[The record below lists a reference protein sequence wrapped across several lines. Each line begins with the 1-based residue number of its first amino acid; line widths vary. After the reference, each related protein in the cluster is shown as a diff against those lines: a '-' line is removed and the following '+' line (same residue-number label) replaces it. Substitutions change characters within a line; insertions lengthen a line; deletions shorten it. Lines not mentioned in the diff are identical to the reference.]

1 METNEQMEVMDEGFD
16 AFEEAFLGTDG
27 NHTECEENT
36 EDIAEE
42 TSAEATEPEEEDS
55 EGDEKAGAEALEE
68 EKPPQEAE
76 TFTLRVNKEDKV
88 VSREEVVSLA
98 QKGYDYDRVK
108 GQLTEARTE
117 NQQLQERIGKN
128 AEIMETL
135 EMVSKDTGIPIDA
148 LVEQLHVNFRVKKG
162 ESEAEARAN
171 IRALKAETQIA
182 AMKEK
187 ASKQAA
193 PAEDSMARAEREVAE
208 FKKRFPGVE
217 LTEALC
223 KQLSKDVNAGNS
235 ISDAYQKMLNEQKDA
250 EIAELKRQIE
260 AEKQNEKNNLKSVGS
275 QKDSG
280 GKRGKSAE
288 DEFFAAFER

>member
-16 AFEEAFLGTDG
+16 AFEEAFLETDG
-27 NHTECEENT
+27 NQTESEEDT
-36 EDIAEE
+36 EEIAEE
-42 TSAEATEPEEEDS
+42 TSAEETEPEEEASD
-55 EGDEKAGAEALEE
+55 GGKKAGAEASEDN
-68 EKPPQEAE
+68 KSSQEAE

-88 VSREEVVSLA
+88 VSRDEVVSLA

-117 NQQLQERIGKN
+117 NQQLQEQVSKN

-135 EMVSKDTGIPIDA
+135 ELVSKDTGIPIDK
-148 LVEQLHVNFRVKKG
+148 LVEQVHVNYRVKKG
-162 ESEAEARAN
+162 ETEAEARAN

-182 AMKEK
+182 TMKEK

-193 PAEDSMARAEREVAE
+193 TAEDAMARAEREVSE

-217 LTEALC
+217 LTEELC
-223 KQLSKDVNAGNS
+223 KQLSKDVNAGSS
-235 ISDAYQKMLNEQKDA
+235 ISDAYQKMLNDQKDA

-260 AEKQNEKNNLKSVGS
+260 AEKQNAKNSLKSVGS

-280 GKRGKSAE
+280 GKRGKNAE
-288 DEFFAAFER
+288 DDFFAAFER